1 MHLKLFFHTISL
13 FVGGQLLAL
22 VVSHQLKSIAP
33 LGDLT
38 TTRGIFDILS
48 FLMLFFAATLFLVVL
63 FQLHK
68 GRLVFRSVFIILIF
82 LGLFK
87 LFELVFP
94 SSLSALVAGV
104 FILALYIIPTVW
116 AHNLIILLAS
126 SGIGPLFGMQLRWD
140 FAAAVLIILSIYD
153 VVAVYVTKHM
163 IELSHAMI
171 KHQASFAL
179 LVPERMRQFRTSL
192 FEVKPG
198 SGFLIFGGGDVI
210 MPMIFLVSVFMAS
223 STLAFWALG
232 GMALGILL
240 NHLLLV
246 HYRHPLPALP
256 LIALGAFIGIAA
268 GFLAV
273 FAKTFFV

>member
-1 MHLKLFFHTISL
+1 MHLKLFFHTIGL

-22 VVSHQLKSIAP
+22 VVSQQLKSIAP
-33 LGDLT
+33 LGELT
-38 TTRGIFDILS
+38 TSRGVFDILS

-68 GRLVFRSVFIILIF
+68 GRLVYRSVFIVLTF

-104 FILALYIIPTVW
+104 FILALYIVPTVW
-116 AHNLIILLAS
+116 AHNLIVLLAS

-140 FAAAVLIILSIYD
+140 FAAAVLVVLSIYD

-163 IELSHAMI
+163 VELSHAMI

-179 LVPERMRQFRTSL
+179 LVPERMRQFSTSL

-223 STLAFWALG
+223 STFAFWALG
-232 GMALGILL
+232 GMVLGILL

-256 LIALGAFIGIAA
+256 LIALGAFIGIAG

-273 FAKTFFV
+273 FAKTFFI